1 MPENTSWATLYLG
14 AGRKDNINK
23 IDIVGLLMKKG
34 KLEKDELGLIEV
46 QDYASYAG
54 VNRKKIASIVKLLK
68 NEKIKNKKIKIE
80 ISR

>member
-1 MPENTSWATLYLG
+1 
-14 AGRKDNINK
+14 
-23 IDIVGLLMKKG
+23 MKKG

-54 VNRKKIASIVKLLK
+54 VSRKKIVNIVKLLK

>member
-1 MPENTSWATLYLG
+1 VVAVSL
-14 AGRKDNINK
+14 GRKDKINK

-54 VNRKKIASIVKLLK
+54 VSRNKIANIVKLLK